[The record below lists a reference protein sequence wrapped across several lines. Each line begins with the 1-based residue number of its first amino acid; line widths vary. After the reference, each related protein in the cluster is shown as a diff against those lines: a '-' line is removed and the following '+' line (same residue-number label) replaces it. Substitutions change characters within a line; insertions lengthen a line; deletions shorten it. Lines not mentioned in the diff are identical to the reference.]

1 MSAAD
6 SVACEGAVRRVRDIR
21 KLLGCLTLTYD
32 TVIRERQSRT
42 LRWSAGPMQCF
53 PQLKLNL
60 HWRGP
65 RWSAG
70 PLRCR
75 TKACH
80 STGGLVSALA
90 WFGSVLEAAV
100 GGAPDDASQGC
111 LLALSLPCLR
121 VCVTIV
127 QTCLTCCLGA

>member
-1 MSAAD
+1 MLY
-6 SVACEGAVRRVRDIR
+6 AVKV
-21 KLLGCLTLTYD
+21 LFNSQ
-32 TVIRERQSRT
+32 RERVSESEPVLLVCTHASKSKQMT
-42 LRWSAGPMQCF
+42 HPLLYFINMPCF
-53 PQLKLNL
+53 TQLKLNL
-60 HWRGP
+60 HFRNT

-80 STGGLVSALA
+80 STRGLVGALT

-111 LLALSLPCLR
+111 LLALSLLCLR

-127 QTCLTCCLGA
+127 QTCLTCCLGV